1 MSISHLS
8 ALTGLIAAGTGLPTV
23 FPIPWTSTASA
34 GESWAYSRGPRATPS
49 LYFTA
54 VSPQSPCSK
63 RLSAPHMDELAG
75 LMVPRPAHATGHS
88 VAEFVLAW
96 TLVIESGHIPLYT
109 RPGTCNKVLYRPLRW
124 RHLMWT
130 QRVIYQDLYN
140 VWALLRANRDV

>member
-8 ALTGLIAAGTGLPTV
+8 ALTRLIAAGTGLP
-23 FPIPWTSTASA
+23 IPNSLDQYRLSGRVMGLLSWSTRNTISLL
-34 GESWAYSRGPRATPS
+34 YSR
-49 LYFTA
+49 L
-54 VSPQSPCSK
+54 PQSPCSK
-63 RLSAPHMDELAG
+63 QLSAPHMDDLAG

-109 RPGTCNKVLYRPLRW
+109 RLGTCNKVLYRPLRW